1 MVLRERALV
10 VVCIVSLA
18 ACGNDDV
25 GISGT
30 ASASGTGDD
39 GTFTDTDIPIATMT
53 SAEGSG
59 GSGGS
64 ESSSSGAGTDSAS
77 TGPAA
82 VCGDDA
88 IGEDEVCDGS
98 DLGEED
104 CASQGFA
111 SGTLACLSDC
121 SGYDVT
127 GCLSCG
133 NDAIDG
139 DEACDGTDLAAE
151 DCVTQGFDGG
161 ALACAA
167 DCTGFDTAGCFEFS
181 GACCE
186 ADDTPGCDDAA
197 CTAAVCAAD
206 ASCCSGD
213 WDAGCAAAAFDE
225 PACMNVGG
233 ACPQCGDGAAEGGE
247 ACDGSDLAGEDCVTL
262 GLDAGS
268 LRCADDC
275 TDFDLEECIDYN
287 GDCCAPDDGPGCDD
301 GSCTASV
308 CAAMPSCCDDVWSEA
323 CAAAAFDDPACNDVG
338 GSCPVCGDDVAEGS
352 EACDGTDL
360 LGDDCT
366 AHGFDGG
373 TLQCAADC
381 SALDLS
387 TCADIGFGD
396 CVNNLPADA
405 CLASEQCVTDLGM
418 PPLVGVCADVD
429 CTTAADCPLTPP
441 GGTSPVVCVDVTG
454 EGINECIL
462 FCGMGQTCP
471 TGMQCELGL
480 ACAWPAD

>member
-1 MVLRERALV
+1 MVLRDRTLV
-10 VVCIVSLA
+10 VAWIVSLA
-18 ACGNDDV
+18 ACANDDV

-39 GTFTDTDIPIATMT
+39 GTFTDTDLPIGTMT
-53 SAEGSG
+53 NAEGTG

-64 ESSSSGAGTDSAS
+64 EESSSSGAATDSAS
-77 TGPAA
+77 TGSESTNSESSGPSP

-88 IGEDEVCDGS
+88 IDPGESCDGS
-98 DLGEED
+98 DLAGED
-104 CASQGFA
+104 CA
-111 SGTLACLSDC
+111 
-121 SGYDVT
+121 
-127 GCLSCG
+127 
-133 NDAIDG
+133 
-139 DEACDGTDLAAE
+139 
-151 DCVTQGFDGG
+151 TQGFDGG
-161 ALACAA
+161 ALACND
-167 DCTGFDTAGCFEFS
+167 DCLGFDAAGCFDFS

-186 ADDTPGCDDAA
+186 EDDTPGCDDAE
-197 CTAAVCAAD
+197 CTAAVCASD
-206 ASCCSGD
+206 ASCCSND
-213 WDAGCAAAAFDE
+213 WDAACAAAAFDE

-233 ACPQCGDGAAEGGE
+233 ACPQCGDGATQGAE

-268 LRCADDC
+268 LGCADDC

-287 GDCCAPDDGPGCDD
+287 GDCCAADDGPGCDD
-301 GSCTASV
+301 GACTASV
-308 CAAMPSCCDDVWSEA
+308 CAVIPSCCDDVWNEA
-323 CAAAAFDDPACNDVG
+323 CAAAAFDDAACSNVG
-338 GSCPVCGDDVAEGS
+338 GSCPACGDDIAEGP
-352 EACDGTDL
+352 EACDGGDL

-366 AHGFDGG
+366 DHGFDGG
-373 TLQCAADC
+373 TLQCAVDC
-381 SALDLS
+381 SAYDLS
-387 TCADIGFGD
+387 TCADVGFGD
-396 CVNNLPADA
+396 CVNNLPTDA

-429 CTTAADCPLTPP
+429 CTSAADCPLTPP
-441 GGTSPVVCVDVTG
+441 GGDAPVVCVDVTG